1 MLPNNPIILNSPQP
15 QSETDR
21 IKKVVSK
28 NAIKG
33 LSIVQLVCAVIAI
46 ITQIIL
52 LSRRD
57 SRRETLWFEWIADI
71 GAGMWT
77 GFFFGVT
84 GLIGLFASQKPS
96 KCNLSAFLTLS
107 IISSLLCIPL
117 LVIASIGLSEESSE
131 DYWYS
136 IRTNTN
142 YSKSATACYG
152 FQIFVALVQA
162 GVAIA
167 TSAMSCR
174 IICCSKQDYFEGVVY
189 SPAQNQPQQFM
200 MVSPNQFSNPPQFVT
215 VPSNQV
221 APFAQVGS
229 PVVMQQHGPPPPSY
243 GHENQKYAANV
254 HEASLI

>member
-52 LSRRD
+52 LSRR
-57 SRRETLWFEWIADI
+57 ETLYLEGIADI

-96 KCNLSAFLTLS
+96 KC
-107 IISSLLCIPL
+107 
-117 LVIASIGLSEESSE
+117 
-131 DYWYS
+131 
-136 IRTNTN
+136 
-142 YSKSATACYG
+142 
-152 FQIFVALVQA
+152 
-162 GVAIA
+162 
-167 TSAMSCR
+167 
-174 IICCSKQDYFEGVVY
+174 
-189 SPAQNQPQQFM
+189 
-200 MVSPNQFSNPPQFVT
+200 
-215 VPSNQV
+215 
-221 APFAQVGS
+221 
-229 PVVMQQHGPPPPSY
+229 
-243 GHENQKYAANV
+243 KYA
-254 HEASLI
+254 